1 MKVAIYSIHSDYKKL
16 SVDFEKLKNIVT
28 ECLQNDSLNSH
39 GTDIFDMIMDID
51 YHLDRIY
58 VPLNDAYNDIFIR
71 SKKIMKKLYDIIL
84 FICSIALCVSA
95 LWLIAIEITD
105 TPDVY
110 MSYET
115 KVCRKV
121 IIYDGPNEIRGSCK
135 KLPKKYNI
143 VWVK

>member
-1 MKVAIYSIHSDYKKL
+1 
-16 SVDFEKLKNIVT
+16 
-28 ECLQNDSLNSH
+28 
-39 GTDIFDMIMDID
+39 
-51 YHLDRIY
+51 
-58 VPLNDAYNDIFIR
+58 
-71 SKKIMKKLYDIIL
+71 MKKLYDIIL

-135 KLPKKYNI
+135 KLPKKYNY
-143 VWVK
+143 KRHSMAHRYGPNGNLYP

>member
-1 MKVAIYSIHSDYKKL
+1 
-16 SVDFEKLKNIVT
+16 
-28 ECLQNDSLNSH
+28 
-39 GTDIFDMIMDID
+39 
-51 YHLDRIY
+51 
-58 VPLNDAYNDIFIR
+58 
-71 SKKIMKKLYDIIL
+71 MKKLYNCFL
-84 FICSIALCVSA
+84 FIGTVAICVSA
-95 LWLIAIEITD
+95 LWLIMIEITD
-105 TPDVY
+105 MPDVY

>member
-1 MKVAIYSIHSDYKKL
+1 
-16 SVDFEKLKNIVT
+16 
-28 ECLQNDSLNSH
+28 
-39 GTDIFDMIMDID
+39 
-51 YHLDRIY
+51 
-58 VPLNDAYNDIFIR
+58 
-71 SKKIMKKLYDIIL
+71 MKKLYDSFL
-84 FICSIALCVSA
+84 FICSIVLCVSA
-95 LWLIAIEITD
+95 LWLIMIEITD

-121 IIYDGPNEIRGSCK
+121 YDGPNEIRGSCK

>member
-1 MKVAIYSIHSDYKKL
+1 
-16 SVDFEKLKNIVT
+16 
-28 ECLQNDSLNSH
+28 
-39 GTDIFDMIMDID
+39 
-51 YHLDRIY
+51 
-58 VPLNDAYNDIFIR
+58 
-71 SKKIMKKLYDIIL
+71 MKKLYNTFL
-84 FICSIALCVSA
+84 FIGTVAICVSA
-95 LWLIAIEITD
+95 LWLIMISITD

-110 MSYET
+110 MSYDT

>member
-1 MKVAIYSIHSDYKKL
+1 
-16 SVDFEKLKNIVT
+16 
-28 ECLQNDSLNSH
+28 
-39 GTDIFDMIMDID
+39 
-51 YHLDRIY
+51 
-58 VPLNDAYNDIFIR
+58 
-71 SKKIMKKLYDIIL
+71 MKKLYNSFL
-84 FICSIALCVSA
+84 FIGAVVICVSA
-95 LWLIAIEITD
+95 LWLIMIGITD
-105 TPDVY
+105 MPDVY

>member
-1 MKVAIYSIHSDYKKL
+1 
-16 SVDFEKLKNIVT
+16 
-28 ECLQNDSLNSH
+28 
-39 GTDIFDMIMDID
+39 
-51 YHLDRIY
+51 
-58 VPLNDAYNDIFIR
+58 
-71 SKKIMKKLYDIIL
+71 MKKLYNCFL
-84 FICSIALCVSA
+84 FVGAVVICVSA
-95 LWLIAIEITD
+95 LWLIMISITD

>member
-1 MKVAIYSIHSDYKKL
+1 M
-16 SVDFEKLKNIVT
+16 
-28 ECLQNDSLNSH
+28 
-39 GTDIFDMIMDID
+39 
-51 YHLDRIY
+51 
-58 VPLNDAYNDIFIR
+58 
-71 SKKIMKKLYDIIL
+71 
-84 FICSIALCVSA
+84 
-95 LWLIAIEITD
+95 IEITD

>member
-1 MKVAIYSIHSDYKKL
+1 
-16 SVDFEKLKNIVT
+16 
-28 ECLQNDSLNSH
+28 
-39 GTDIFDMIMDID
+39 
-51 YHLDRIY
+51 
-58 VPLNDAYNDIFIR
+58 
-71 SKKIMKKLYDIIL
+71 MKKLYDIIL

-110 MSYET
+110 MSYE
-115 KVCRKV
+115 
-121 IIYDGPNEIRGSCK
+121 YDGPNEIRGSCK

>member
-1 MKVAIYSIHSDYKKL
+1 
-16 SVDFEKLKNIVT
+16 
-28 ECLQNDSLNSH
+28 
-39 GTDIFDMIMDID
+39 
-51 YHLDRIY
+51 
-58 VPLNDAYNDIFIR
+58 
-71 SKKIMKKLYDIIL
+71 MKKLYDIIL

-121 IIYDGPNEIRGSCK
+121 IIYDQKITK
-135 KLPKKYNI
+135 KI
-143 VWVK
+143 

>member
-1 MKVAIYSIHSDYKKL
+1 
-16 SVDFEKLKNIVT
+16 
-28 ECLQNDSLNSH
+28 
-39 GTDIFDMIMDID
+39 
-51 YHLDRIY
+51 
-58 VPLNDAYNDIFIR
+58 
-71 SKKIMKKLYDIIL
+71 MKKLYDIIL

-121 IIYDGPNEIRGSCK
+121 IIYDGPNEINGSCK

>member
-1 MKVAIYSIHSDYKKL
+1 MTLITAFLYGV
-16 SVDFEKLKNIVT
+16 KN
-28 ECLQNDSLNSH
+28 N
-39 GTDIFDMIMDID
+39 
-51 YHLDRIY
+51 
-58 VPLNDAYNDIFIR
+58 
-71 SKKIMKKLYDIIL
+71 MKKLYNCFL
-84 FICSIALCVSA
+84 FIGAVTICVSA
-95 LWLIAIEITD
+95 LWLIMISITD

>member
-1 MKVAIYSIHSDYKKL
+1 
-16 SVDFEKLKNIVT
+16 
-28 ECLQNDSLNSH
+28 
-39 GTDIFDMIMDID
+39 
-51 YHLDRIY
+51 
-58 VPLNDAYNDIFIR
+58 
-71 SKKIMKKLYDIIL
+71 MKKLYDIIL

-95 LWLIAIEITD
+95 LWLIMIEISVSALWLIMIEITD

>member
-1 MKVAIYSIHSDYKKL
+1 
-16 SVDFEKLKNIVT
+16 
-28 ECLQNDSLNSH
+28 
-39 GTDIFDMIMDID
+39 
-51 YHLDRIY
+51 
-58 VPLNDAYNDIFIR
+58 
-71 SKKIMKKLYDIIL
+71 MKKLYDCFL
-84 FICSIALCVSA
+84 FVSAVVICVSA
-95 LWLIAIEITD
+95 LWLIMIEITD

>member
-1 MKVAIYSIHSDYKKL
+1 MKKL
-16 SVDFEKLKNIVT
+16 CE
-28 ECLQNDSLNSH
+28 
-39 GTDIFDMIMDID
+39 
-51 YHLDRIY
+51 
-58 VPLNDAYNDIFIR
+58 
-71 SKKIMKKLYDIIL
+71 KLYDIFL
-84 FICSIALCVSA
+84 FVSAVVICVSA

-110 MSYET
+110 MSYDT

-121 IIYDGPNEIRGSCK
+121 IIYDGPKEVRGSCK

>member
-1 MKVAIYSIHSDYKKL
+1 
-16 SVDFEKLKNIVT
+16 
-28 ECLQNDSLNSH
+28 
-39 GTDIFDMIMDID
+39 
-51 YHLDRIY
+51 
-58 VPLNDAYNDIFIR
+58 
-71 SKKIMKKLYDIIL
+71 MKKLYDSFL
-84 FICSIALCVSA
+84 FIGAVVLCVSA
-95 LWLIAIEITD
+95 LWLIMIEITD

-121 IIYDGPNEIRGSCK
+121 IIYDGPKEIRGSCK

>member
-1 MKVAIYSIHSDYKKL
+1 MTLIMIFLCGV
-16 SVDFEKLKNIVT
+16 KN
-28 ECLQNDSLNSH
+28 N
-39 GTDIFDMIMDID
+39 
-51 YHLDRIY
+51 
-58 VPLNDAYNDIFIR
+58 
-71 SKKIMKKLYDIIL
+71 MKKLYDSFL
-84 FICSIALCVSA
+84 FICAVALCVSA
-95 LWLIAIEITD
+95 LWLIMIEITD